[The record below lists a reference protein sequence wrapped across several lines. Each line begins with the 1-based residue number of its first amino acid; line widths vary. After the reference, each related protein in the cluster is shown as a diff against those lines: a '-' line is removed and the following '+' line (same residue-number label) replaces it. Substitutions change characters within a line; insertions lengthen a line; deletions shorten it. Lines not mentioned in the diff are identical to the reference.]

1 LLFLQNAESDEE
13 NKSDEIESR
22 DSEDETPEEA
32 DPNDKIIRRIQDVFI
47 QPNDF
52 IFENSTNIRDNYR
65 IGQVIGSGTYA

>member
-1 LLFLQNAESDEE
+1 MGSVDSFE
-13 NKSDEIESR
+13 EIE
-22 DSEDETPEEA
+22 EV
-32 DPNDKIIRRIQDVFI
+32 DPNDKLIRRIQDVFI

>member
-1 LLFLQNAESDEE
+1 MLFLQNAESDEE

-22 DSEDETPEEA
+22 DSEDETPVEA

>member
-1 LLFLQNAESDEE
+1 LESGSNDTLEE
-13 NKSDEIESR
+13 E
-22 DSEDETPEEA
+22 EEA
-32 DPNDKIIRRIQDVFI
+32 DPNDNKIRRIQDVFI